1 MGPTQAEEFFLERIR
16 RGLASAGEVL
26 SAEEEAFLR
35 LPLSEIPERS
45 PLPPD
50 EAFRCHKRWLE
61 ALSRAYSQELRQALL
76 AGPGRGEGP
85 GSCSHDPPGQ
95 DWRENL
101 RRLSQVS
108 EAGITSVVADW
119 YARHGREV
127 EQRETS
133 AGGAADSGFSVPPPL
148 IW

>member
-1 MGPTQAEEFFLERIR
+1 VEEFFLERIR
-16 RGLASAGEVL
+16 RGLASAGEAL

-35 LPLSEIPERS
+35 LPISEIPERS

-50 EAFRCHKRWLE
+50 EAFRRHKRWLE
-61 ALSRAYSQELRQALL
+61 ALSRAYAQELRQAQL
-76 AGPGRGEGP
+76 AGPGQGEGL
-85 GSCSHDPPGQ
+85 GSCSHDRPGQ

-101 RRLSQVS
+101 RRLSRGS

-119 YARHGREV
+119 YQRHGREA

-133 AGGAADSGFSVPPPL
+133 AGGAVDSGFSVPPPL